1 MDSKKIREVVE
12 NELLYLG
19 ADPSNKGFQCITE
32 CILYYILN
40 GKDFYHVS
48 ITKELYPAVAE
59 LLGTTRERIEKN
71 TRKTVEKCIFNSGT
85 FPAEICERN
94 SGKVTNSTFIAYV
107 LLEVKRK
114 I

>member
-12 NELLYLG
+12 NELLCLG
-19 ADPSNKGFQCITE
+19 VNPANKGFQCITE

-59 LLGTTRERIEKN
+59 LLGTTNKRVERNI
-71 TRKTVEKCIFNSGT
+71 RRTVEKCMLNSLK
-85 FPAEICERN
+85 FQEEICKIN
-94 SGKVTNSTFIAYV
+94 SDNVTSSTFIAYV

>member
-19 ADPSNKGFQCITE
+19 VDPSIKGFQCITE

-59 LLGTTRERIEKN
+59 LLGTTKERIERN
-71 TRKTVEKCIFNSGT
+71 TRKTVEKCILNSGT